1 MKDPNIWF
9 LNEVIK
15 SSKENAAEVAPGVW
29 VPARPEGFSSW
40 SYRLKAAWLVF
51 TGKADALIWPGNQ

>member
-15 SSKENAAEVAPGVW
+15 SSQQNAVEIVPGTW
-29 VPARPEGFSSW
+29 VPARPLGFSSW
-40 SYRLKAAWLVF
+40 SFRIKAAWLVF